1 MTLACRMLLHDLD
14 SDAYDRDVCLSSA
27 REIAG
32 IIKLWIRQM
41 KIDEVKDQRSGVGNG
56 RLTNRGKHGLAGPY
70 VLNLWYWTADR
81 LIRGGRLLR
90 GAGAEKGEYE
100 HGVRSA
106 KCGVRSA
113 KCGVWSTAL
122 VTEVSGGDEA
132 TTSLGSWLIIRRVD
146 WMRRRRKDDYRW
158 VQVARP
164 VLPALVSAL
173 CADVIAMAVPG

>member
-90 GAGAEKGEYE
+90 GTGAEKGEYE
-100 HGVRSA
+100 YEMECEARSA
-106 KCGVRSA
+106 EYGERAGDGRVQTNVGNR
-113 KCGVWSTAL
+113 L
-122 VTEVSGGDEA
+122 IVS
-132 TTSLGSWLIIRRVD
+132 RVD

-158 VQVARP
+158 VQVART
-164 VLPALVSAL
+164 VLSALVSDL
-173 CADVIAMAVPG
+173 CAGWGGDAIVIAMAVPR